1 MVVTVADS
9 ESSPEQKS
17 ATYPINIDSPPPP
30 LEITS
35 SAPPSGTVGVGYGPV
50 GTEYLSCVY
59 SPVGGWHEACTPCD
73 YSGGSCP
80 SRSCSKRSSDPF
92 KPCLQTEQVALGFT
106 FAASGGTP
114 PYTWRLDGMP
124 PGLTLDAGSG
134 QITGTPTTAGSYD
147 VSVTLED
154 SDSLPAQVSGS
165 YKIDIG
171 GGSS

>member
-1 MVVTVADS
+1 
-9 ESSPEQKS
+9 
-17 ATYPINIDSPPPP
+17 
-30 LEITS
+30 
-35 SAPPSGTVGVGYGPV
+35 
-50 GTEYLSCVY
+50 
-59 SPVGGWHEACTPCD
+59 
-73 YSGGSCP
+73 
-80 SRSCSKRSSDPF
+80 
-92 KPCLQTEQVALGFT
+92 
-106 FAASGGTP
+106 
-114 PYTWRLDGMP
+114 MP